1 MEGHTSISPFKNL
14 HVFVDEDL
22 MHSSSKEV
30 PSNNNSSNKLAPING
45 LQILSD
51 NGLNENQE
59 VMFMQ
64 NTCEDG
70 KLSTVAEVFQ
80 DALATEGK

>member
-1 MEGHTSISPFKNL
+1 
-14 HVFVDEDL
+14 

-30 PSNNNSSNKLAPING
+30 PSNNNSPNKLAPING
-45 LQILSD
+45 LQILSN

-70 KLSTVAEVFQ
+70 KLSTIVEVFQ
-80 DALATEGK
+80 DRMATEGKWDKDKRLGKRKTKEIAIPSE